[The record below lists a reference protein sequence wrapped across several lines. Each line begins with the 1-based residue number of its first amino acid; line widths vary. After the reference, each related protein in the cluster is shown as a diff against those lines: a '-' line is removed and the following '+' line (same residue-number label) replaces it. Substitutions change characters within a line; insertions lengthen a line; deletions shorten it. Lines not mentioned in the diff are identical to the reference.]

1 MAQNMAANPVTA
13 TAVKRDPRSGLLMI
27 DQGKM
32 TKVLGG
38 VVADQQRQIDG
49 LAALVARRGKVAS
62 R

>member
-1 MAQNMAANPVTA
+1 
-13 TAVKRDPRSGLLMI
+13 MI

-38 VVADQQRQIDG
+38 VVADQQQQIDG
-49 LAALVARRGKVAS
+49 LAAMVAQRG